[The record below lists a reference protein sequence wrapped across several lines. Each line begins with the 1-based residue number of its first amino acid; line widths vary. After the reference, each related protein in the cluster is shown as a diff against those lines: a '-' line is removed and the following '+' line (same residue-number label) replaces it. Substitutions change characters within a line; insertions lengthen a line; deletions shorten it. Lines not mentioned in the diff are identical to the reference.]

1 MISIHY
7 TVSGDAF
14 ELTMMG
20 HAGYAQ
26 AGEDIVCAGAST
38 LLFTLL
44 NHLEVM
50 GEDYRAEYNKGYAT
64 ICADSR
70 PASDAFEVIMTGFRM
85 LATKYPE
92 RVRVICDAPGG

>member
-50 GEDYRAEYNKGYAT
+50 GEDYSAEYNKGYAT
-64 ICADSR
+64 VSADSR
-70 PASDAFEVIMTGFRM
+70 HAADTFEVIMTGFRM
-85 LATKYPE
+85 LSTKYPE
-92 RVRVICDAPGG
+92 RVRVICDAAGG